1 MTKTRPQTTLAKSDA
16 EHQANC
22 RRIYEK
28 YDRDI
33 KKYGRPV
40 ADFNAGFIEG
50 QNDYQERIS
59 DGRIAAT
66 LDALAIA
73 LADHDHQWSNELRR
87 GYERAVHCLKDIG
100 IEYVP
105 GKAKKSHRHQHQKG

>member
-1 MTKTRPQTTLAKSDA
+1 MTTTKAKPQTPLAKAEA
-16 EHQANC
+16 EHQAEC
-22 RRIYEK
+22 RRIYDL
-28 YDRDI
+28 YDRDV
-33 KKYGRPV
+33 KKYGRFV

-66 LDALAIA
+66 LDALAVA
-73 LADHDHQWSNELRR
+73 LADHHHQWSSKLRR

-105 GKAKKSHRHQHQKG
+105 AKAKRQKAKQ